1 MDLATRHKWGMN
13 QGRGTFSTSKT
24 DTAKIP
30 AKVDGFAAVKYHAML
45 DEIYL
50 TATTGEA
57 TMRPQSSTVT
67 GPLMVCDA
75 HDTERFT
82 GPIEFADGESV
93 DIVCSGV
100 GEYWLTWHY
109 ESKGN

>member
-1 MDLATRHKWGMN
+1 MDLETRRRWG
-13 QGRGTFSTSKT
+13 QAQVLGTFSGSGTH
-24 DTAKIP
+24 TAKIP
-30 AKVDGFAAVKYHAML
+30 AKTDGLGAVKYHVML
-45 DEIYL
+45 DAIHL
-50 TATTGEA
+50 STDDASSV
-57 TMRPQSSTVT
+57 RPRSATVT
-67 GPLMVCDA
+67 GPKLRCEAD
-75 HDTERFT
+75 DTERFT

>member
-1 MDLATRHKWGMN
+1 MDLETRRRWGDN
-13 QGRGTFSTSKT
+13 QVRGTFSSSGT

-30 AKVDGFAAVKYHAML
+30 AKTDGRNAVKYHVML

-50 TATTGEA
+50 TGTTA
-57 TMRPQSSTVT
+57 ASSVRPQSATVT
-67 GPLMVCDA
+67 GPLMFCED

-82 GPIEFADGESV
+82 GPVRFGDGESV
-93 DIVCSGV
+93 DVVYSGV